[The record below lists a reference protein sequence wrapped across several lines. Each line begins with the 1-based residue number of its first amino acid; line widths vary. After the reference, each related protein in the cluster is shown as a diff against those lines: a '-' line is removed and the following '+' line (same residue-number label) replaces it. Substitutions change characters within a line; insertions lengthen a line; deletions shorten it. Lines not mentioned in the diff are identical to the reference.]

1 MQVRPIKTNEVFP
14 PPISR
19 SAFSTKLPG
28 YAELVKKIRQGTIP
42 ENGVVLQ
49 LDQNDVKAVG
59 AKELSKVVSRVVA
72 RLKKEC
78 EKCYREEGGTKGRN
92 LQIYAAGDQ
101 VIVRKLDEK
110 DKGGHLFSPRGQA
123 ACRESRNGKVLNA

>member
-28 YAELVKKIRQGTIP
+28 YADLVNKLRQGTIP
-42 ENGVVLQ
+42 DNGVVLH
-49 LDQNDVKAVG
+49 LDQSDVKAVG
-59 AKELSKVVSRVVA
+59 ARELGKVVSRVVA

-78 EKCYREEGGTKGRN
+78 EKCYREEGGAKGRN

-101 VIVRKLDEK
+101 VIVRKLDDK
-110 DKGGHLFSPRGQA
+110 DKGGHLFSPRVQA
-123 ACRESRNGKVLNA
+123 TRRN

>member
-19 SAFSTKLPG
+19 SSLAKKLPV
-28 YAELVKKIRQGTIP
+28 YLDIVKTIQGGTLP

-49 LDQNDVKAVG
+49 IDEKDAKAVG
-59 AKELSKVVSRVVA
+59 VEMSKVVSRIVA

-78 EKCYREEGGTKGRN
+78 EKCYREDGGAKGRN

-101 VIVRKLDEK
+101 VIVRKLDDK

-123 ACRESRNGKVLNA
+123 AYRESRNGKVLNA